1 MGYIISVLTHLVWG
15 EGLGVKKI
23 AMKMT
28 ETLTSV
34 LTYAFYAAVGL
45 IVLLLLSSALPIP
58 GGIKTFVVQSGSMEP
73 SIKTGGIVV
82 VKPMDSYA
90 VGDVITFGPRTK
102 TKPPT
107 THRIMEVKEDG
118 NFLTKGDANE
128 DEDMRTVSR
137 YEVIGRVLFS
147 VPYLGYAVA
156 TAQKPWGFV
165 LIIGIPAAIIIWEEA
180 GKIWIEIKKKRDYAA
195 RVEKRTETTDSPE
208 KPNET
213 A

>member
-1 MGYIISVLTHLVWG
+1 MTDRLTQ
-15 EGLGVKKI
+15 
-23 AMKMT
+23 
-28 ETLTSV
+28 V
-34 LTYAFYAAVGL
+34 LTYAFYAAVVL

-73 SIKTGGIVV
+73 AIKTGGIVV
-82 VKPMDSYA
+82 VKPMAAYV
-90 VGDVITFGPRTK
+90 VGDVITFGPRSK

-147 VPYLGYAVA
+147 VPYVGYAVA
-156 TAQKPWGFV
+156 AAQKPWGFV
-165 LIIGIPAAIIIWEEA
+165 VIVIIPAAIIIWEESQ
-180 GKIWIEIKKKRDYAA
+180 KIWREVKKKQDYKR
-195 RVEKRTETTDSPE
+195 RVEKRTDSTSENNE
-208 KPNET
+208 KEEE
-213 A
+213 